1 MRQLIYLSTATSG
14 FREPELGPILYHS
27 RLNNRDV
34 NVTGL
39 LLFDGRR
46 FLQALEG
53 DEAEV
58 MRTYRRIGGDKRHRK
73 VVPLFER
80 EVAVREFGN
89 WHMATRALEATGYSS
104 SVEALVAGVT
114 CPEVRAAFTDFTLG
128 RRKAA

>member
-1 MRQLIYLSTATSG
+1 MRQLIYLSNATPG
-14 FREPELGPILYHS
+14 FREAELGSILYHS

-39 LLFDGRR
+39 LLFDGKR

-58 MRTYRRIGGDKRHRK
+58 MRTYRRIGSDKRHRK
-73 VVPLFER
+73 VVPLFKR
-80 EVAVREFGN
+80 EVEQREFGN

-104 SVEALVAGVT
+104 SVEALLAGVT
-114 CPEVRAAFTDFTLG
+114 CPEVRAAFIDFTAG
-128 RRKAA
+128 RKAA